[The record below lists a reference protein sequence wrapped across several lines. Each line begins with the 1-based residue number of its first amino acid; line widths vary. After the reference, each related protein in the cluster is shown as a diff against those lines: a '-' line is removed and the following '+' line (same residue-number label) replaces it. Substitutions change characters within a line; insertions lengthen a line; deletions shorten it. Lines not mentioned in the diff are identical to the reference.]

1 MFLKIGDLSFMK
13 SKACLI
19 FFCFVL
25 MAGGLASQDSIG
37 VEDTLPP
44 PPLNPTLELKTT
56 SVEYS
61 SLSLSWGGAFYP
73 DIVFFSPGSDA
84 VENSYKPILRHFA
97 DFLVQNP
104 DVICDIRGY
113 YSPLTDDIDSP
124 SVGRELATRR
134 AMAVREVLL
143 LRQPQLGVKVS
154 AIPQG
159 YDFSSSFLDSAGQF
173 DPRVELVSSVNG
185 WSPRVV
191 VSSPNLPYWRRGF
204 RNIAE
209 NEGTKIAEFLDRN
222 PDLNMVFA
230 SGLLDISAV
239 EAYNR
244 IETVVSKFRK
254 EMDWKDDS
262 RLVAIHGGNAK
273 NGEMIIDLTLSIC
286 GPQPLD
292 RSLLWVQPE
301 DFSASKVDITL
312 GSDTSDDIFAYRIIS
327 RTEGR
332 QTTVIKGFGDY
343 PGRAEIFPV
352 DSVSL
357 ILPGDIEYSMLLW
370 RSSFDTEQSD
380 WKSLQVKRTSN
391 YYEMATVPIINFV
404 IDKTDPAGHWESSL
418 EPVVRRIEY
427 LANSTGELRL
437 SIIGHAG
444 DFESGLDTLGILRA
458 QYLWK
463 RLADRLIVILGAKD
477 MDDLGKKLTKAN
489 VLVELSQ
496 EIHTLKT
503 GFVTTLPFNAGSIRG
518 LPPEHLTP
526 WVPFATVKW
535 EFQSHE

>member
-19 FFCFVL
+19 FFCFL
-25 MAGGLASQDSIG
+25 LIAGVLASQDSIG

-113 YSPLTDDIDSP
+113 YSPFTDDIDSP

-209 NEGTKIAEFLDRN
+209 NEGAKIAEILVRN

-230 SGLLDISAV
+230 SGLLDIPAV

-273 NGEMIIDLTLSIC
+273 DGEMIIDLTLSIC
-286 GPQPLD
+286 GPQPMD

-301 DFSASKVDITL
+301 NYKAPKINMNL
-312 GSDTSDDIFAYRIIS
+312 GSDTLDDISAYRVMS
-327 RTEGR
+327 RSQGG
-332 QTTVIKGFGDY
+332 QTAIIKGFGEY

-352 DSVSL
+352 DSSNIL
-357 ILPGDIEYSMLLW
+357 LPGMIDFSMLLW
-370 RSSFDTEQSD
+370 RPTYEAEQSD
-380 WKSLQVKRTSN
+380 WKPLEIKKTSD
-391 YYEMATVPIINFV
+391 YYEMATVPMINFV
-404 IDKTDPAGHWESSL
+404 IDKVEPAGHWESSL
-418 EPVVRRIEY
+418 EEVARRIDY
-427 LANSTGELRL
+427 LAKSNGELRL
-437 SIIGHAG
+437 SVIGHAG

-477 MDDLGKKLTKAN
+477 MDDLGKRLTKAN

-503 GFVTTLPFNAGSIRG
+503 GHISTLPFSAGLITK

-535 EFQSHE
+535 EFQGHE